1 MSMTP
6 KELKERTEK
15 FADKIVAFC
24 TPLLD
29 NRKTNELADQ
39 LLRSGT
45 ATDANYGSAQ
55 RGRTNDEFIAK
66 LGQTLD
72 DASEARG
79 WAERL
84 KESKLVEDS
93 ESLDWLVQESDELT
107 RIFASAYNTARE
119 TREKLKEERKR
130 QRRRR
135 RAERKR

>member
-1 MSMTP
+1 MTP
-6 KELKERTEK
+6 KELKDRTEK
-15 FADKIVAFC
+15 FSDKIIAFC

-45 ATDANYGSAQ
+45 AVDANYGSAQ
-55 RGRTNDEFIAK
+55 RGRSNDEFIAR

-79 WAERL
+79 WSERL
-84 KESKLVEDS
+84 KRSGLVKEDA
-93 ESLDWLVQESDELT
+93 ESLEWLVTESDELT

-119 TREKLKEERKR
+119 NREKKKEEKKSRR
-130 QRRRR
+130 TRRR
-135 RAERKR
+135 RAG